1 MNKKEISKPLVIV
14 LVIVIFFSLSFS
26 VRQYMRIHRFNLL
39 TTYRQVIT
47 QKIIQNHGTLTE
59 KNVDLISSW
68 MTFEYINR
76 IFALPA
82 DYLKN
87 SLHISDV
94 QYPRIPISKYAKNHK
109 LDEAQFIAQIKTTVG
124 GYFSNK

>member
-1 MNKKEISKPLVIV
+1 MNKREISKPLVIV
-14 LVIVIFFSLSFS
+14 LCIAIFFSFSFS
-26 VRQYMRIHRFNLL
+26 VREYMRIHRSNIIAM
-39 TTYRQVIT
+39 YRQQIT
-47 QKIIQNHGTLTE
+47 QKIIRNHGTLTE

-87 SLHISDV
+87 SLAISDV
-94 QYPRIPISKYAKNHK
+94 QYPRIPISRYAKNHK
-109 LDEAQFIAQIKTTVG
+109 LDETQFIAQIKMAVG
-124 GYFSNK
+124 AYFLPH